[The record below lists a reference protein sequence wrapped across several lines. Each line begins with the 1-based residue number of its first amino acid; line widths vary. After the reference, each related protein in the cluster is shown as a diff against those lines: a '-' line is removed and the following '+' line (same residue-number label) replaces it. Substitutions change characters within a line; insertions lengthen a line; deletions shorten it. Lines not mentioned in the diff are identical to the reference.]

1 MHALRQEVP
10 ESEAISEERKA
21 EAEAKAEAQAQA
33 QTTPGAT
40 PGKRETRM
48 HTLDARMQE
57 KFEHYG
63 PRESG
68 TVYVGNLFY
77 DVEAEDLRAKMETF
91 GTVVRA
97 LIVHDNRG
105 MSKG

>member
-1 MHALRQEVP
+1 M
-10 ESEAISEERKA
+10 SEERKA
-21 EAEAKAEAQAQA
+21 EAEAKAEAQANAQA
-33 QTTPGAT
+33 QAQATTGAA
-40 PGKRETRM
+40 PGKREMRM

-57 KFEHYG
+57 KVEHYG